1 MKKNRINTTSIRE
14 IKHSF
19 KRFLSLL
26 VMSLLGVLV
35 FVGIKMSS
43 PDMIMSLD
51 KYYDDTNLYDIKI
64 VSTLGLT
71 NDDIKYLKSLKG
83 VNDVYGSYSK
93 DVLIN
98 IKEEDV
104 VIKVIGIN
112 NSINKIKLLEGRMP
126 KNDSEI
132 VVEKAMLNKEDIKI
146 GDTLSIIDDN
156 ELKNKNLTIV
166 GTIKSPLY
174 INSETGTANRGNTNI
189 GTGKIN
195 YYTYVDNS
203 AFNIDY
209 YTEIYLTVKNAK
221 DEITNN
227 KMCNKLIGKQVD
239 NLNKIKSE
247 RESYRYNEIY
257 NSINE
262 EIKKQEKEGLN
273 KLNSAKNKLNDSKVK
288 LDNAKVELDNNKIKL
303 DNAKIELDNNKAKLD
318 NAKIELDNN
327 KAKLDNAKIE
337 LDNNKKLIND
347 ELSKFGL
354 TLDDVNSITD
364 ITKEDIIE
372 LIPKDSLYY
381 DEIIN
386 VINKIYD
393 FDQDDIDSIIN
404 SIPTDIP
411 NYDKVIDGINKIL
424 NNYDRIIEIK
434 NSIDMINKADKEY
447 NDGMNKYNE
456 YLETYN
462 NNYKKYLNYSNNYNK
477 GNSEYKNARKL
488 YNSNLYLYN
497 TKIEE
502 YYNSKKIF
510 ELKIKD
516 AKSKLNEI
524 PDAKWYIYDRLDDSG
539 YSSFIDD
546 GESVS
551 NLAKIFPTIFFVVAI
566 LISLISM
573 SRMVEDDR
581 GNIGTLKSLGFS
593 NKHIRKKYLIYSGVA
608 TFIGGIIGSL
618 LGFFILPRII
628 FNIYKILFDVP
639 IFKYDFTPTNIIIGV
654 SIALLCICGT
664 TLITIKKIVKEKPS
678 ELMRP
683 KAPSNGKRV
692 ILERFPFLW
701 KHINFSNKITIR
713 NLFRYKKR
721 VLMTIGGIMGC
732 TSLMLTGFGIRD
744 SITEIPD
751 KQYNNIFKFDDMIY
765 INNYNDKL
773 FDNKH
778 IVKKVNTYM
787 NLSMQVN
794 GYDTNI
800 FVVENEKD
808 MKGLINLNDLYTKKE
823 LNFKNN
829 KVIISD
835 KLASLTNKKVNDTI
849 TLTDTNYKEYE
860 FIISGICENYVTNY
874 VFMNKETYENNIDKY
889 KTNIVYIKLDNLK
902 YEEKVSKEL
911 LKSDDIM
918 SVLSVNQTIKSVNNM
933 LKSLNSVVAILILL
947 SGALSFVIL
956 YNLSYINISER
967 KREIATLKV
976 LGFTDK
982 EVDDYIIK
990 ETIILTILGILL
1002 GLIFGIFLTNII
1014 INTVEIEMVRFI
1026 HHIKPYSFIITSSLI
1041 LLFTV
1046 IVSILIHFALK
1057 KIDMIESLKS
1067 VE

>member
-227 KMCNKLIGKQVD
+227 KMYNKLIGKQVD